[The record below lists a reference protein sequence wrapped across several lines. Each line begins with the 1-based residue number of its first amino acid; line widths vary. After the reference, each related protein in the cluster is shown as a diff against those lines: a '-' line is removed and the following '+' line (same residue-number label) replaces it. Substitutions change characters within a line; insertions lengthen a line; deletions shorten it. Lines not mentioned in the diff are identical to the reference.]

1 MKKLLLAVIMI
12 IGLMVSGIAQP
23 VSLKPGDPEKAGC
36 SKAVFERL
44 DNIVQEYID
53 SQWIAGATMIVAKNG
68 TIVYHQALG
77 FSDISTHAKMKKDN
91 IFRIASQTKAIT
103 SAGIMILLEQGKI
116 LLDDPVGK
124 YIPAFTTSVVLD
136 KFNEADSS
144 FTTIPAKRP
153 ITIRDLLTHTSGIG
167 YAQIGSPA
175 YQAITAKAGVIAG
188 LGVPFLSLA
197 DQVDKIARLPLEFQ
211 PGERWS
217 YGLNIDVLGHLIE
230 RVSKQPLD
238 KFLRQYILDP
248 LSMNDTWFYLPSDRR
263 SRLVALHGEDS
274 TGKLYRMTKMTLP
287 DGSENLPDYPNEN
300 GRMFAGG
307 AGLVSTA
314 YDYAIFMQM
323 ILNGGIYN
331 GKRVLSA
338 NSVGLMT
345 TNQIGDLSVGN
356 NKFGLG
362 FAVYTQKSKAQFGVS
377 AGSNDWG
384 GAFSSSYWID
394 PEKKIVAQM
403 FINQFPNS
411 HAEIHDKFKVQVYS
425 SLKD

>member
-1 MKKLLLAVIMI
+1 MKKLVLAGILVINF
-12 IGLMVSGIAQP
+12 IGTGFAQP
-23 VSLKPGDPEKAGC
+23 VLLTAGDPEKAGC
-36 SKAVFERL
+36 SKVVFDRF
-44 DNIVQEYID
+44 DKIVQQYID

-77 FSDISTHAKMKKDN
+77 YSDISTHAKMKKDN
-91 IFRIASQTKAIT
+91 IFRIASQSKAIT
-103 SAGIMILLEQGKI
+103 SAGVIVLLEQGKI

-124 YIPAFTTSVVLD
+124 YIPAFSSSVVLD

-144 FTTIPAKRP
+144 YTTIPANRP
-153 ITIRDLLTHTSGIG
+153 LTIRDLLTHTSGIG

-175 YQAITAKAGVIAG
+175 YRAIAAKAGVVAG
-188 LGVPFLSLA
+188 IGVPFLTLA
-197 DQVDKIARLPLEFQ
+197 DQAEKIARLPLEFQ

-217 YGLNIDVLGHLIE
+217 YGLNIDVLGYLIE

-238 KFLRQYILDP
+238 KFLRQYIFDP
-248 LSMNDTWFYLPSDRR
+248 LGMNDTWFYLPADRR

-274 TGKLYRMTKMTLP
+274 TGKLYKMTRTALP
-287 DGSENLPDYPNEN
+287 NGTDNIPDYPNEN
-300 GRMFAGG
+300 GKLFMGG

-323 ILNGGIYN
+323 ILNGGTYN
-331 GKRVLSA
+331 GKRILSQ
-338 NSVGLMT
+338 NSVRLMT

-362 FAVYTQKSKAQFGVS
+362 FAVYTKKSNAQFGVS
-377 AGSNDWG
+377 EGSYDWG

-394 PEKKIVAQM
+394 PEKKIVAQL

-411 HAEIHDKFKVQVYS
+411 HGELHDKFKVQVYS